1 MLRTGAGC
9 APRIWLVLK
18 RHVAP
23 RSGTPARASPAPLI
37 RGDEPPGACVGGR
50 RGVAVLFARRKG
62 LGYEAAIALTSGI
75 AMSEDCVS
83 LDKGAT
89 PVRTLAACRRVAFG
103 LECCRTVLRARRE
116 EF

>member
-75 AMSEDCVS
+75 AMSEDCHS
-83 LDKGAT
+83 CSHTGCLPPGSFWFRMLPHCASGT
-89 PVRTLAACRRVAFG
+89 
-103 LECCRTVLRARRE
+103 
-116 EF
+116 